1 MGNNLIKWDGVE
13 KFPRC
18 SEGNQ
23 MLGRWVLSIALI
35 LASGSVQASG
45 WAESMFNELNKDFGS
60 VPRGPTLVHHFR
72 VKNNTSETVHISGV
86 RVSCGCVS
94 ASVLKSQIE
103 PNEETSVIANMDSTR
118 FNGSKSVT
126 VYVSFDKPMY
136 EEVRL
141 LVQAYGRNDFAVS
154 PDNFNFNEIRRGKSA
169 ESKITLRFYGF
180 PNLEVVEAKTESH
193 YLKVKYELI
202 KREGGYVNNPN
213 DRGGATNFGITE
225 VVARASGFK
234 GNMKDLPLATAKDIY
249 KKQYWISPRFDQVNV
264 ISNAVAEE
272 LLDTGVNCGTGFA
285 KPLLQRALNLLNNQG
300 QGGWPDLAIDGVY
313 GAATLN
319 ALKIYLGKRGKE
331 GEKVLVRT
339 LNIMQGQR
347 YIEICERN
355 PSQEQFFY
363 GWINNRVS

>member
-45 WAESMFNELNKDFGS
+45 WAESMFEELNKDFGS
-60 VPRGPTLVHHFR
+60 VPRGPTLVHQFR

-126 VYVSFDKPMY
+126 VYVSFDKPKF

-141 LVQAYGRNDFAVS
+141 FLPHSV
-154 PDNFNFNEIRRGKSA
+154 
-169 ESKITLRFYGF
+169 L
-180 PNLEVVEAKTESH
+180 
-193 YLKVKYELI
+193 
-202 KREGGYVNNPN
+202 
-213 DRGGATNFGITE
+213 
-225 VVARASGFK
+225 AS
-234 GNMKDLPLATAKDIY
+234 
-249 KKQYWISPRFDQVNV
+249 R
-264 ISNAVAEE
+264 
-272 LLDTGVNCGTGFA
+272 
-285 KPLLQRALNLLNNQG
+285 
-300 QGGWPDLAIDGVY
+300 
-313 GAATLN
+313 
-319 ALKIYLGKRGKE
+319 
-331 GEKVLVRT
+331 
-339 LNIMQGQR
+339 
-347 YIEICERN
+347 
-355 PSQEQFFY
+355 
-363 GWINNRVS
+363 